1 MTRIQRINLFKEANM
16 SKKYNNFMHKF
27 LMYMGIVMLYITI
40 VYIVPNDLDRPFDTN
55 TIIAFSIAYI
65 PFAWWYFNN
74 TFKNNSQTD

>member
-1 MTRIQRINLFKEANM
+1 MTRVQQINLFKEVIM

-27 LMYMGIVMLYITI
+27 LMSMGLVMLYITI
-40 VYIVPNDLDRPFDTN
+40 VYIVPNDLNYPFSTG